1 RPDPGRVLPPGPVP
15 YRWGRA
21 ILADRPAPR
30 FVPVR
35 DPENP
40 GGPAFVLPSEAW
52 VSFVAAV
59 AAGELPTT

>member
-1 RPDPGRVLPPGPVP
+1 YPGRVRPRGPAP
-15 YRWGRA
+15 SRRRGA

-30 FVPVR
+30 RVPVR